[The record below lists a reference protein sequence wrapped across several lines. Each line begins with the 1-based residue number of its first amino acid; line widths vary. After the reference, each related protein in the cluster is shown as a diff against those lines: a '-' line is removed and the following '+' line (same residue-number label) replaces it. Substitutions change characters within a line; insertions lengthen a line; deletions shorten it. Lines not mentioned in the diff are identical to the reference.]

1 MNRLTI
7 LTVLAMV
14 VLGGVGVGVV
24 AAQPG
29 DQVDECKNADEG
41 PSGDA
46 GPPGFVGD
54 VVGGVVGF
62 LGDLF
67 GALPVPNF
75 VKGFFGA
82 QQC

>member
-1 MNRLTI
+1 MKRTI
-7 LTVLAMV
+7 AILFAVLVVASVLAAP
-14 VLGGVGVGVV
+14 V

-29 DQVDECKNADEG
+29 DNVDECENADEG

-46 GPPGFVGD
+46 GPPGFVSGLLD
-54 VVGGVVGF
+54 GVAGF

-67 GALPVPNF
+67 SSLPVPNF

-82 QQC
+82 STC

>member
-1 MNRLTI
+1 MKRTI
-7 LTVLAMV
+7 AILFAVLVVASVLAAP
-14 VLGGVGVGVV
+14 V

-29 DQVDECKNADEG
+29 GNVDECENADEG

-46 GPPGFVGD
+46 GPPGFVSGLLD
-54 VVGGVVGF
+54 GVAGF

-67 GALPVPNF
+67 SSLPVPNF

-82 QQC
+82 STC